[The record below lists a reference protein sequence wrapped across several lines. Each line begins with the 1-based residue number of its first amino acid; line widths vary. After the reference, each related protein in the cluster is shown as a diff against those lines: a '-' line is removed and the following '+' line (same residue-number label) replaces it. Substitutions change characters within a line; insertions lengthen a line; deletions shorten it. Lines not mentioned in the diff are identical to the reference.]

1 MKRKRNSAAL
11 WRRVAIIEL
20 CAGILLLL
28 LYGGTLIIEQRR
40 RATEQKIRD
49 LYYGGKIGLLTDLT
63 KL

>member
-1 MKRKRNSAAL
+1 MKKFFAQTYL
-11 WRRVAIIEL
+11 WF
-20 CAGILLLL
+20 LLLL

>member
-11 WRRVAIIEL
+11 WRRVAIIAL
-20 CAGILLLL
+20 CAGILL